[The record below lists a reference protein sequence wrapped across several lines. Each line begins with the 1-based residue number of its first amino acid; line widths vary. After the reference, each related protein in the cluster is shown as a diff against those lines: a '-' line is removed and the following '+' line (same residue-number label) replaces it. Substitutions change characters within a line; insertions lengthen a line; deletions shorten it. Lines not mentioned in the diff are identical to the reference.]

1 MTKINYVLGQNN
13 LITSWAA
20 VPFHEERP
28 WVEVE
33 DCESIH
39 LGFDK
44 VVNGEFVADAE
55 GYAAYMA
62 AQAARQ
68 AKFDRIAELKGL
80 LADSDYKAIKHS
92 EGLISDEEYMPI
104 RAQRQAWRDEINELE
119 EELTA

>member
-1 MTKINYVLGQNN
+1 MTKINYVLGENN
-13 LITSWAA
+13 LITSWTA

-33 DCESIH
+33 DYDSIH

-55 GYAAYMA
+55 GYAAYIA

-68 AKFDRIAELKGL
+68 AKLDRIAELKGL
-80 LADSDYKAIKHS
+80 LAASDYKAIKYS
-92 EGLISDEEYMPI
+92 EGLMTEEEYAPI
-104 RAQRQAWRDEINELE
+104 KVQRQAWRAEINELE
-119 EELTA
+119 EELAA